1 MMRQVFLEIEGV
13 VNENEKKKE
22 AASDPNLKR

>member
-1 MMRQVFLEIEGV
+1 MAASEVTEQLVVRYQMTEN

-22 AASDPNLKR
+22 LR